1 MIGVLAVI
9 LIAAIASRGCGG
21 GSAAGGATESD
32 IVQESTVADGAVT
45 VNGVNIYG
53 MTQEEA
59 RKAILDSFDWK
70 MKAKYEDKETDV
82 TNLMADK
89 VDQLLEEIYASDLKP
104 GETYEVNTENMIED
118 AKAEAALIA
127 GNWNMAAKSGGISGY
142 NKETGKFEFSEGT
155 KGLVIDQDK
164 LAQAMVDAIDKK
176 EFDAVLTAETK
187 EVAADSSV
195 QDKYK
200 TMSTYT
206 TTTTSNS
213 NRNENIRLAVA
224 ALNGTIVKPGQE
236 FSFNNTTGART
247 EEKGYKPGNR
257 ILKWRGCPGARR
269 RRLPGIFDLI
279 QRGCIC
285 GA

>member
-1 MIGVLAVI
+1 
-9 LIAAIASRGCGG
+9 
-21 GSAAGGATESD
+21 
-32 IVQESTVADGAVT
+32 
-45 VNGVNIYG
+45 
-53 MTQEEA
+53 
-59 RKAILDSFDWK
+59 
-70 MKAKYEDKETDV
+70 
-82 TNLMADK
+82 
-89 VDQLLEEIYASDLKP
+89 
-104 GETYEVNTENMIED
+104 
-118 AKAEAALIA
+118 
-127 GNWNMAAKSGGISGY
+127 MAAKSGGISGY